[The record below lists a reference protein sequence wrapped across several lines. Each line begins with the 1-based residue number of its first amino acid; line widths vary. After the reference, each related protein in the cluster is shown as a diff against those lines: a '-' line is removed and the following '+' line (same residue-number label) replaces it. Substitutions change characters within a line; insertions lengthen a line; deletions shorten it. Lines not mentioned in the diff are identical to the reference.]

1 MTEDSR
7 RVWIRVIGRLGRET
21 QLHLDERHRHFR
33 VTDAIIIVVSLII
46 AIIAIFNV
54 YYIYVLSQ
62 GFNGIVD
69 NMDSMHEHLIVVN
82 NDMISITDKMEIFTG
97 HMEHMDNIELNMGS
111 LTDSMG
117 SVTGSMHNI
126 TGSIGLMEQEM
137 ALMSAGMSNIDYRA
151 GSMAGSVSVMREN
164 TRQMARPMKMMP

>member
-33 VTDAIIIVVSLII
+33 VTDAIIITVSLII

-69 NMDSMHEHLIVVN
+69 NMDSMHEHLVVVN
-82 NDMISITDKMEIFTG
+82 EDMVSITGKMEVFTG
-97 HMEHMDNIELNMGS
+97 HMKHMDKIEQNMDT
-111 LTDSMG
+111 LTGFMT

-126 TGSIGLMEQEM
+126 TGSIGLMDQEM
-137 ALMSAGMSNIDYRA
+137 GLMSASMSNIEHRS